1 MLDVVVLTTG
11 PLFELAEAKQH
22 LRVDDDDSNALIE
35 AYADAAV
42 LSCLDFCDRKLVPQG
57 AEPAFKAAALL
68 MLGDLYNNRESVV
81 AGQSFAVSPTIG
93 ALLGPYR
100 IYRV

>member
-1 MLDVVVLTTG
+1 MLDVVVLTVG
-11 PLFELAEAKQH
+11 PLLTLTEAKLH
-22 LRVDDDDSNALIE
+22 LRVDDDDSDTLIE

-42 LSCLDFCDRKLVPQG
+42 LSCLNHCDRKLVPQG
-57 AEPAFKAAALL
+57 AEPAFKAASLL

-81 AGQSFAVSPTIG
+81 PGQSFAVSPTIG

>member
-1 MLDVVVLTTG
+1 MLDAVVLTVG
-11 PLFELAEAKQH
+11 PLLTLEEAKQH
-22 LRVDDDDSNALIE
+22 LRVDDDGSDEIIE

-42 LSCLDFCDRKLVPQG
+42 LSVLNHCDRKLVPQG
-57 AEPAFKAAALL
+57 AEPAFKVAALL

-81 AGQSFAVSPTIG
+81 AGQSFVVSPTIG

-100 IYRV
+100 IIRV

>member
-1 MLDVVVLTTG
+1 MLDVVVLTVG
-11 PLFELAEAKQH
+11 PLLTLEEAKQH
-22 LRVDDDDSNALIE
+22 LRVDDVDSDAIIE

-42 LSCLDFCDRKLVPQG
+42 LSVLNYCDRKLVPQG

-100 IYRV
+100 SYRV

>member
-1 MLDVVVLTTG
+1 MLNVVVLTTG
-11 PLFELAEAKQH
+11 PLMSLAEAKQH
-22 LRVDDDDSNALIE
+22 LRIDGNDEDALVE

-42 LSCLDFCDRKLVPQG
+42 LSVLNHCDRELVPQG

-100 IYRV
+100 SYRV